1 MIFIMFILFMF
12 ISHSK
17 RTKQKVMRNLCV
29 QLIKDNNNNE
39 RITYIQHN
47 IL

>member
-17 RTKQKVMRNLCV
+17 RTKRSDELVRTGYKR
-29 QLIKDNNNNE
+29 
-39 RITYIQHN
+39 
-47 IL
+47 

>member
-17 RTKQKVMRNLCV
+17 RTKSSQELVRTVNKR
-29 QLIKDNNNNE
+29 
-39 RITYIQHN
+39 
-47 IL
+47 